1 LGRVDARRD
10 WQEGKLQE
18 SQAGWPNLL
27 PAWSA
32 PAALAPEIHVTE
44 EEAWLQPAA
53 VPLVVLLLLAL
64 VPVLAGPLLEQ
75 AVERVAKGPRWRLW
89 HPLLPL
95 ATTLPLLAASTPPLL
110 QLLLLAEHCL
120 LRA

>member
-1 LGRVDARRD
+1 M
-10 WQEGKLQE
+10 
-18 SQAGWPNLL
+18 
-27 PAWSA
+27 
-32 PAALAPEIHVTE
+32 TE

-53 VPLVVLLLLAL
+53 VPLVVVLLLALVVLVL

-75 AVERVAKGPRWRLW
+75 AAERVAKGPRWRLW

-110 QLLLLAEHCL
+110 LLLLLAEHCL